1 MCDHNNPDN
10 YYQSG
15 NNTHI
20 FNARTILLRGLD
32 TCTPDNLGKRH
43 KRHLEPLDKQYTD
56 NTLYIYPRSGTMR
69 FNNNPYD

>member
-1 MCDHNNPDN
+1 
-10 YYQSG
+10 
-15 NNTHI
+15 
-20 FNARTILLRGLD
+20 LLRGLD